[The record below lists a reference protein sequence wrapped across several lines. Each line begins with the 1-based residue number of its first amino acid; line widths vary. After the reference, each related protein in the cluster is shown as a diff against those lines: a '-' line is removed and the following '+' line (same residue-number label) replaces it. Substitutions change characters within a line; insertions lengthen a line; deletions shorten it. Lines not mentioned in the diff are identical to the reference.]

1 MRVFRRML
9 VTAMRMRWITILAT
23 AACFVVALLAMP
35 YVPRQ
40 FFPSSDRPELLIDL
54 RLPQNA
60 SIYASSDAATKLD
73 DFLKNDPD
81 VERWSAYIGRGAIR
95 FYLPLSVELPNDFF
109 SQFVVIAK
117 DIAGRER
124 LRSRLERLL
133 QEDFP
138 NTVTR
143 TVPLE
148 LGPPVGWPV
157 QYRISGPDVSEVRDI
172 AFRLAQIVAS
182 APHARRVN
190 FDWIEP
196 ARTVRIRVDQDQ
208 ARLLGLSSDSV
219 ARVLNAVVSGAA

>member
-1 MRVFRRML
+1 
-9 VTAMRMRWITILAT
+9 
-23 AACFVVALLAMP
+23 
-35 YVPRQ
+35 
-40 FFPSSDRPELLIDL
+40 
-54 RLPQNA
+54 
-60 SIYASSDAATKLD
+60 
-73 DFLKNDPD
+73 
-81 VERWSAYIGRGAIR
+81 
-95 FYLPLSVELPNDFF
+95 
-109 SQFVVIAK
+109 VVIAK

-219 ARVLNAVVSGAA
+219 ARVLNAVVSGAAISQVRDGIYLVNVKVRATDEQRVSLSTLRNLQFSLPNGRVVPLGQFAALDFGQEHPIIWRRDGVP